1 MQHATIRRI
10 SAVITESNVIVMR
23 ADDDPLIRKRTF
35 AAQDCADVVRLNCAA
50 RQICFD
56 GDNN

>member
-1 MQHATIRRI
+1 
-10 SAVITESNVIVMR
+10 MR